1 MRIRPLA
8 GLSER
13 GFSFDLVSR
22 RKAARPEDEVAAAP
36 ESEPAAP
43 EQSAPMPDPLLDDPD
58 LMVEPFESVLQQLRG
73 TNDSERQAEA
83 DRLVMAAARAAVTT
97 PSPEADAHAEDM
109 DDDDLAEPDMDTAPA
124 PAPEAAPSIL
134 PIRAAEPQPVREPIA
149 EILRLLPENAVRPA
163 APVVPAPAPV
173 PTPAPVPAPAPAA
186 ARAEPQATASEPAA
200 EVSSS
205 PRRGSRVKTTFL
217 GFERSDGRIEDVF
230 QREAPAKDN
239 TGRCEF
245 PFGWVVIIKGP
256 GRGTAI
262 AIGAGV
268 SQIGRGDDQAIQ
280 LDFGDNS
287 ISRSNHAAIAFD
299 DEDRRFYLG
308 HGGKANIVRLNG
320 KPVLSTEP
328 LSDGDLIRIGETT
341 MSFVAFCGEDFVWET
356 E

>member
-22 RKAARPEDEVAAAP
+22 RKVARPEDATAAAP
-36 ESEPAAP
+36 ETELAAP
-43 EQSAPMPDPLLDDPD
+43 EQPAPMPDPILDDPD

-73 TNDSERQAEA
+73 TSDSERQAEA
-83 DRLVMAAARAAVTT
+83 DRLVMAAARAAVTA
-97 PSPEADAHAEDM
+97 PSPDADPHADDMED
-109 DDDDLAEPDMDTAPA
+109 DGPAGQDPDAA
-124 PAPEAAPSIL
+124 AAAAAPEPEAEASIL
-134 PIRAAEPQPVREPIA
+134 PLRPAEPQPIREPIA
-149 EILRLLPENAVRPA
+149 EILRLLPENAVKPA
-163 APVVPAPAPV
+163 ATIAAAPAVVPAPAPS
-173 PTPAPVPAPAPAA
+173 A
-186 ARAEPQATASEPAA
+186 ARPEPQTTAPEPAA
-200 EVSSS
+200 EVSSA

-230 QREAPAKDN
+230 TREAPAKDN

-287 ISRSNHAAIAFD
+287 ISRNNHAAIAFD
-299 DEDRRFYLG
+299 DEERKFYLG

-341 MSFVAFCGEDFVWET
+341 MTFVAFCGEDFVWDT

>member
-1 MRIRPLA
+1 
-8 GLSER
+8 
-13 GFSFDLVSR
+13 
-22 RKAARPEDEVAAAP
+22 
-36 ESEPAAP
+36 
-43 EQSAPMPDPLLDDPD
+43 MPDPILDDPH

-83 DRLVMAAARAAVTT
+83 DRLVMAAARAAVTS
-97 PSPEADAHAEDM
+97 PLPEADADAEDL
-109 DDDDLAEPDMDTAPA
+109 DVDDTAELDLDA
-124 PAPEAAPSIL
+124 AAAPEPQAEPSIL
-134 PIRAAEPQPVREPIA
+134 PIRPTEPQPVREPIA
-149 EILRLLPENAVRPA
+149 EILRLLPENAVKPATPVPA
-163 APVVPAPAPV
+163 A
-173 PTPAPVPAPAPAA
+173 VPAPAPAPTA
-186 ARAEPQATASEPAA
+186 ARSEPQSNASEPEAA
-200 EVSSS
+200 VSSS

-287 ISRSNHAAIAFD
+287 ISRNNHAAIAFD
-299 DEDRRFYLG
+299 DEDRKFYLG

-341 MSFVAFCGEDFVWET
+341 MSFVAFCGEDFVWGT